1 MRQAR
6 VCCCQLINCAGA
18 VALFLL
24 FVSSCASQRIEITQP
39 VIPFS
44 DDLKKYPGLLQE
56 LGHLAETL
64 KNNVQMPPV
73 RTQSWLLPELPAQT
87 TYYIAFPNYGETAHQ
102 TLETLNW
109 ELQQSAIL
117 RDWWQHG
124 ELSSAGP
131 KLQDFLAKFYEVS
144 QYLGDEVVVSG
155 TTERGIGEPGAAD
168 GTPLVVIQ
176 VRKPGLKDALK
187 EILKELPD
195 KSEFPIRVLDLQ
207 ELAQVKDGPA
217 GQQLTVLV
225 RSDFVIASPDVEGLR
240 RFNSFLNAKTTDFA
254 STAFGQR
261 LTEAYQGGTSAL
273 MAADLHTII
282 SQLVQGKTEN
292 QKMLERTGFKDAKYL
307 VWEYRHKASGSGN
320 QMELSF
326 TGTRHGIASWLATPA
341 PFSSLEFVSPQ
352 AAIVSSV
359 HLKNLGEIFDDIKEI
374 ASSSNPNALSNV
386 AQMER
391 AMHFSLRDD
400 LLALLPGEVTVAVDS
415 PGESKAEWET
425 VLRISDADHL
435 QKTLQKIL
443 AAMPV
448 QTTQFEDNGITYHS
462 IKFPSP
468 QKTVQYFY
476 AFADDYLI
484 VASSHEM
491 VAEGIR
497 LHKSGESFA
506 RSKKL
511 QESLPA
517 GYSADVSALLYED
530 PATVTALNLR
540 QLSPDMAKT
549 FARLSPPT
557 EPIVFRAYGEDSAIR
572 GVSTSGGA
580 DAGIILVAAAV
591 AIPNLMRARI
601 AANESSAITMVRTA
615 IVAQVSYSASYPDKG
630 YAPDLATLGPD
641 PRGTGFHSPEHA
653 SLIDSTLGN
662 LSCTS
667 GAWCSK
673 SGYNFTLI
681 AHCQLSSPRCKEF
694 VVVGT
699 PLTGSTGTRSFCAT
713 SNGVVRYKFTGPLSS
728 SINEAECHAWIPLP

>member
-1 MRQAR
+1 MGQAR
-6 VCCCQLINCAGA
+6 VCCRHLINCAA
-18 VALFLL
+18 AAALL
-24 FVSSCASQRIEITQP
+24 FVFTLACASQSTEKVQP
-39 VIPFS
+39 AIPFS
-44 DDLKKYPGLLQE
+44 DDLKKYPGLPQE

-64 KNNVQMPPV
+64 KNNVQLPPV
-73 RTQSWLLPELPAQT
+73 RTQGRLLPQLPAQT

-102 TLETLNW
+102 TVEILNQ

-131 KLQDFLAKFYEVS
+131 KLLDFLAKFDEIS

-155 TTERGIGEPGAAD
+155 VTERGIKEPGAAD
-168 GTPLVVIQ
+168 GLLVVTQ
-176 VRKPGLKDALK
+176 ARKPGLKDALRK
-187 EILKELPD
+187 ILKELSG
-195 KSEFPIRVLDLQ
+195 KSEFPVRVLDPQ
-207 ELAQVKDGPA
+207 ELAQAKDEPA

-225 RSDFVIASPDVEGLR
+225 RPDFVIASLSVEALR

-254 STAFGQR
+254 STPFGQR
-261 LTEAYQGGTSAL
+261 LTEAYQGGTSTL

-282 SQLVQGKTEN
+282 QQLAQGKPEN
-292 QKMLERTGFKDAKYL
+292 QKMLERTGFNDAKYL
-307 VWEYRHKASGSGN
+307 VWDYQHKASGSGS

-326 TGTRHGIASWLATPA
+326 TGTRHGVASWLAAPA
-341 PFSSLEFVSPQ
+341 PFGSLDFVSPQ

-359 HLKNLGEIFDDIKEI
+359 HLKNLGDIFDDIKEI
-374 ASSSNPNALSNV
+374 DSSSNPNALSSV

-391 AMHFSLRDD
+391 AMHFGLRDD
-400 LLALLPGEVTVAVDS
+400 LLALLPGEITVAVGS
-415 PGESKAEWET
+415 PSASNAEWET
-425 VLRISDADHL
+425 ILRVSDADRL
-435 QKTLQKIL
+435 QKTLQKIF

-448 QTTQFEDNGITYHS
+448 KTAQFEDNGITYHS
-462 IKFPSP
+462 ITFPSP
-468 QKTVQYFY
+468 QKTIQYFY
-476 AFADDYLI
+476 AFTDDYLI
-484 VASSHEM
+484 VASSHETA
-491 VAEGIR
+491 AEGIR

-511 QESLPA
+511 QDSIPA
-517 GYSADVSALLYED
+517 GYSADVSALFYED

-540 QLSPDMAKT
+540 RLSPDMAKT

-580 DAGIILVAAAV
+580 DAGMILVAAAV

-601 AANESSAITMVRTA
+601 AANESSAVTMVRTV
-615 IVAQVSYSASYPDKG
+615 IVAQVSYSSKYPEKG

-653 SLIDSTLGN
+653 SLIDSALGN

-681 AHCQLSSPRCKEF
+681 APCQLPSPGCKEF

-699 PLTGSTGTRSFCAT
+699 PLTSSTGTRSFCAT
-713 SNGVVRYKFTGPLSS
+713 SDGVVRYKFTAPLSS
-728 SINEAECHAWIPLP
+728 SISEAECHAWIPLH